1 MKTLIVNADDFGLS
15 DGISLGIAGLMAAGA
30 VTSTTVMT
38 CADGAEER
46 VRRHAPLLRGRAG
59 VHLQLSAGRPRLAPE
74 RASSLVGADGC
85 FHRRVPLDFAPDPAQ
100 VAAEW
105 TAQIEA
111 LMAWGVVPTHLD
123 GHHHVHVLPACR
135 EALLAVAGRFG
146 LPVRAVTAA
155 DQAALRGSS
164 IACPDVFAGDFDE
177 GARTTERFL
186 SLAARALA
194 SCPEG
199 GAAEVM
205 VHPGLA
211 EPGLERIT
219 SYAAQRAEE
228 LAALAAAPSTRA
240 AVLCGA
246 RAGSYA
252 VLARDV
258 VDKALGAKG

>member
-15 DGISLGIAGLMAAGA
+15 DGVSLGIAGLLASGA

-59 VHLQLSAGRPRLAPE
+59 VHLQLTAGRPRLAPE
-74 RASSLVGADGC
+74 RTPSLVGADGR
-85 FHRRVPLDFAPDPAQ
+85 FHPRIPAGFAPDPDQ
-100 VAAEW
+100 TAAEW

-146 LPVRAVTAA
+146 LPVRAVTDA
-155 DQAALRGSS
+155 DKDALRAAL
-164 IACPDVFAGDFDE
+164 IACPDVFARDFDE

-186 SLAARALA
+186 LLAARALA

-199 GAAEVM
+199 GVVEVM
-205 VHPGLA
+205 VHPGLE
-211 EPGLERIT
+211 EPGLGRIT

-228 LAALAAAPSTRA
+228 LAALAALPARA
-240 AVLCGA
+240 ALLGGA
-246 RAGSYA
+246 QAGSYA